1 MNAANIAVRLR
12 LHPALSGIE
21 AHRGQIQQ
29 VILNLITNADDAMRP
44 VADRPRVLTLRS
56 EMPEPGRIAISVEDS
71 GTGVAADNAARIF
84 DPFFTTKSGG
94 MGMGLAISRSIIESF
109 GGKLWA
115 ESNAGGGAIFS
126 FSLPARSQEIQ

>member
-1 MNAANIAVRLR
+1 LNAANIAVRLR

-94 MGMGLAISRSIIESF
+94 MGMGLAICQSIVEAHDGTLSVSPGTRHGSTFHIR
-109 GGKLWA
+109 
-115 ESNAGGGAIFS
+115 
-126 FSLPARSQEIQ
+126 LPAVTS